1 MAVSGVAGQG
11 FWYSQN
17 PFNYSH
23 HHVIVASPPLP
34 SFYRAFHSARRRR
47 QGPRR
52 MASPCCRP
60 QRPALLLVVALLL
73 VAMLPAREAFM
84 TPRTPL
90 TGRRSTPSSS
100 SMTYRRPAT
109 ALRMTTSIPTPGHTL
124 MLDGETEVFC
134 NREINMQQI
143 RAIGFDMDYTLAQ
156 YNLAFELLAYDGAK
170 LKLVDTL
177 GYPPAVAEFEY
188 DSTYFRRGLVID
200 KERGNVIKMDRHKYV
215 RQAYHGFSPLAPAVR
230 KELYMAS
237 SEHIPL
243 YTESTFVNIDTLFLL
258 VDAYLFAQLVEYK
271 DRHPTQIKH
280 SYATIYA
287 HIRQCVDLCHR
298 DGVIKD
304 RVAEN
309 PGGYIIPD
317 PGMVTMLEQYKESG
331 RKTFLVTNSLWEYT
345 DVVSREGGREGGR
358 EG

>member
-1 MAVSGVAGQG
+1 MA
-11 FWYSQN
+11 
-17 PFNYSH
+17 
-23 HHVIVASPPLP
+23 P
-34 SFYRAFHSARRRR
+34 S
-47 QGPRR
+47 
-52 MASPCCRP
+52 CCRP
-60 QRPALLLVVALLL
+60 PQPVLPLVALLL
-73 VAMLPAREAFM
+73 VAVLPVLDAFM
-84 TPRTPL
+84 TPL
-90 TGRRSTPSSS
+90 GALAGRRRSMPSPSSS
-100 SMTYRRPAT
+100 THRPAT
-109 ALRMTTSIPTPGHTL
+109 ALRMTTSIPTPGHTPL
-124 MLDGETEVFC
+124 LDGETEVFC

-170 LKLVDTL
+170 QKLVDTL
-177 GYPPAVAEFEY
+177 GYPSAVAEFEY

-345 DVVSREGGREGGR
+345 DVVKKEGGRERESEGR
-358 EG
+358 KVLF